1 MKYAVSAL
9 LLFLPSIVC
18 AADST
23 GKEYSFLASFL
34 QMIAALAVVVGL
46 ILVTWHFSAKLMRGL
61 PVGQH
66 TGAKHIRLLETRYL
80 GPKRALLLIEVGGEY
95 LLLSSCDNNV
105 SLIKQIN
112 MLEDIEVVEE
122 KTGVSGFAAVL
133 ARLRQTA

>member
-1 MKYAVSAL
+1 MKHAVSAL
-9 LLFLPSIVC
+9 LLFLPSIVF
-18 AADST
+18 AGDGAV
-23 GKEYSFLASFL
+23 KEYSFLTSFL

-46 ILVTWHFSAKLMRGL
+46 ILVTWHFSTKLMRGV
-61 PVGQH
+61 PVAQH
-66 TGAKHIRLLETRYL
+66 LAAKHIRLLETRYL

-122 KTGVSGFAAVL
+122 KTGVSGFAAML

>member
-9 LLFLPSIVC
+9 LLFLPPIVY
-18 AADST
+18 AADGA

-46 ILVTWHFSAKLMRGL
+46 ILVTWHFSARLMRGV
-61 PVGQH
+61 PVGQQP
-66 TGAKHIRLLETRYL
+66 GAKHIRLLETRYL

-95 LLLSSCDNNV
+95 LLLSSSDNNLTLV
-105 SLIKQIN
+105 KQIN
-112 MLEDIEVVEE
+112 MLEEIEVVEE

-133 ARLRQTA
+133 ARMRQTA